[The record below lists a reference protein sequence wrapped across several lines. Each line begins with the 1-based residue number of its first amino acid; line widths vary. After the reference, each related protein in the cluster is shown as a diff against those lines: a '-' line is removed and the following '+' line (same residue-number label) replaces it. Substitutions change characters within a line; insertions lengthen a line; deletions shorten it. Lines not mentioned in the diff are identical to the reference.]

1 MLYDA
6 FLEFYLFHTMSCIKL
21 RLAPTLT
28 GMCCN
33 VDIQLARNGWL
44 RLLVHTL
51 GHKYE
56 P

>member
-6 FLEFYLFHTMSCIKL
+6 FLEFYLFHTTSCIQL
-21 RLAPTLT
+21 GLALT
-28 GMCCN
+28 GMCRD
-33 VDIQLARNGWL
+33 VDIKLARNGWL